1 MKPIR
6 KICTREMKRNESA
19 YLSHDVAKKTSEEK
33 ELLGVDSRISKD
45 KIMS

>member
-19 YLSHDVAKKTSEEK
+19 YLSNDAAKLTSEEK
-33 ELLGVDSRISKD
+33 ELLGPDSRISKD